1 MQMTKN
7 RSTKAFRREQIN
19 ESKTR
24 EQRKMAKAAGNK
36 NKFLGRIIGAVKP
49 RREEEEAAANAH
61 PLELTFQRTR
71 DGNEANNASRPA
83 VAQGDHHVTGHDEY
97 DCYPTV
103 PLGLEPQGE
112 RVPDQSEFALNF
124 DRPNPR
130 LDYPPGARMTQS
142 RPNNHLQ
149 QLPPRDE
156 IAFTQTRGPGPHDSN
171 QRLRTTQAFWNH
183 RKPMQTQRWHPAV
196 GDGAQVTEMEEQRP
210 PGTISVKDPRLVSI
224 SSMVSELTL
233 DQDLRKMGFAGDG
246 EPQSFRRP
254 SLVRRLSDSDLENLQ
269 DLQQILEV
277 FPNADRSHAAQ
288 LLKRRSIRTAMIV
301 LAEESLN
308 NEEDFHL
315 DMSCRSAAT
324 PSSLPVDND
333 AYDPATGGYR
343 DVGIPVD
350 SANPGRGPS
359 VEYISSPA
367 PTDDDK
373 PSGVIRGP
381 SVEYVPT
388 PVQSDDRKPSGVM
401 RRSNSFSSMAEFEGD
416 VKGLDAVM
424 EIFPEA
430 EQGRSKYLLRQYSL
444 STVLMILA
452 SES

>member
-1 MQMTKN
+1 MQMTRN
-7 RSTKAFRREQIN
+7 RGTKAFRREQIN
-19 ESKTR
+19 ERKTE

-49 RREEEEAAANAH
+49 RREEEAAAANAH

-71 DGNEANNASRPA
+71 DGNEANIASRPA
-83 VAQGDHHVTGHDEY
+83 VAQGDHHGTVHDEY

-112 RVPDQSEFALNF
+112 KVPDPSEFALNF
-124 DRPNPR
+124 DRPNPG

-142 RPNNHLQ
+142 RPNHHL

-156 IAFTQTRGPGPHDSN
+156 IAVTPPRGPGPHDSN
-171 QRLRTTQAFWNH
+171 QRLRTTQVFWNH
-183 RKPMQTQRWHPAV
+183 RKPKQTQRWHPAV
-196 GDGAQVTEMEEQRP
+196 GDGAQVTEMVEQRP

-233 DQDLRKMGFAGDG
+233 DQDLRKMGFASDG

-254 SLVRRLSDSDLENLQ
+254 SLVRCVSGSDLDNLQ

-277 FPNADRSHAAQ
+277 FPYADRNHAAQ

-315 DMSCRSAAT
+315 DMSSRSAAT
-324 PSSLPVDND
+324 PSSLPVENEV
-333 AYDPATGGYR
+333 YDLATGGYR

-350 SANPGRGPS
+350 STTPGRGPS
-359 VEYISSPA
+359 VEYISSPG

-373 PSGVIRGP
+373 LSGVIRGP

-388 PVQSDDRKPSGVM
+388 PVLSEDRKPSGVM